1 MTKGGVYDLNGMKQ
15 VDLEV
20 KGKRLLDLDASEL
33 ARMISDKEISSRE
46 ATETYINHIINV
58 NPSLNFLVED
68 RFLIALEEADEADRQ
83 ISGNIAH
90 GKLCGVPISIKE
102 SFHVDG
108 MKTTGG
114 LLCRRDAIQDT
125 DADLV
130 NKLKDEGAIILGKT
144 NTPELCFCQETYNKL
159 YGRTNNAHDA
169 SRTAGGSS
177 GGEAVMISVG
187 GAAAGIG
194 SDIGGSIRF
203 PSHFNG
209 VIGFKSGNSQV
220 SSVGSYPP
228 ESHLLQSRM
237 LGIGPITKSV
247 RDVKLLYNIIA
258 KTEAKDSRIEAF
270 KFSVLAE
277 TGYPL
282 SRATVNLM
290 DSLYSRLKDEF
301 TTEKTIPPYFK
312 ETSRIW
318 QEIMSIDGAAGP
330 GKEAFGDRPVRPIRA
345 YLSELVN
352 GKEKVHRYMSWALI
366 GASIFKPSEKRVK
379 EIERFVAQGDEILND
394 YLHERMLIFPVYHSV
409 APKHGVVF
417 KEIFSIRKTYEKY
430 MPYIAYANVWG
441 LPSLTIPIGTDEA
454 GMPIAVQLIGKN
466 GNEDALFK
474 LGEFIEKEFKGYD
487 RVITV

>member
-1 MTKGGVYDLNGMKQ
+1 VVDVNVLEQ
-15 VDLEV
+15 VDLEA
-20 KGKRLLDLDASEL
+20 KGQSLQDMDASEL
-33 ARMISDKEISSRE
+33 ARMIANREITSRE
-46 ATETYINHIINV
+46 ATDTFINHIKKV

-68 RFLIALEEADEADRQ
+68 RFINALEEADEADRQ
-83 ISGNIAH
+83 IAEKKAR
-90 GKLCGVPISIKE
+90 GKLCGVPISMKE
-102 SFHVDG
+102 SFHVNG

-114 LLCRRDAIQDT
+114 LLNRKDAIQNS
-125 DADLV
+125 DAELV
-130 NKLKDEGAIILGKT
+130 EKLKSEGAIILGKT
-144 NTPELCFCQETYNKL
+144 NTPELCFCQETDNKL
-159 YGRTNNAHDA
+159 YGRTNNARDT

-220 SSVGSYPP
+220 SSIGSYPP

-258 KTEAKDSRIEAF
+258 KTEAEVREIKDYKI
-270 KFSVLAE
+270 SVLDE

-282 SRATVNLM
+282 STATENLM
-290 DSLYSRLKDEF
+290 ESVYSHLKDKF
-301 TTEKTIPPYFK
+301 TTEKTIPPFFK
-312 ETSRIW
+312 ETSRLW

-330 GKEAFGDRPVRPIRA
+330 GKEAFGDEPVRPIRA
-345 YLSELVN
+345 YLTELVN
-352 GKEKVHRYMSWALI
+352 GKAKVHRYMSWALI
-366 GASIFKPSEKRVK
+366 GATLFKPSEKRVK
-379 EIERFVAQGDEILND
+379 EIEEFVAHGDGILND
-394 YLHERMLIFPVYHSV
+394 YLHERILILPVYHST
-409 APKHGVVF
+409 APMHGVVY
-417 KEIFSIRKTYEKY
+417 KEIFSIRKTYEKF
-430 MPYIAYANVWG
+430 MPYVAYANVWG

-454 GMPIAVQLIGKN
+454 GMPIAVQLISKN

-474 LGEFIEKEFKGYD
+474 LGELIEKEFKSYD
-487 RVITV
+487 RVISV

>member
-1 MTKGGVYDLNGMKQ
+1 MTKGGVYDVNGMKQ
-15 VDLEV
+15 VELEA
-20 KGKRLLDLDASEL
+20 KGKSLLDLDASEL
-33 ARMISDKEISSRE
+33 ARMIVNKEITSRE
-46 ATETYINHIINV
+46 TTETYINHINKV

-90 GKLCGVPISIKE
+90 GKLCGVPISMKE

-114 LLCRRDAIQDT
+114 LLNRRDAIQNT
-125 DADLV
+125 DAELV
-130 NKLKDEGAIILGKT
+130 QKLKSEGAIILGKT
-144 NTPELCFCQETYNKL
+144 NTPELCFCQETDNKL
-159 YGRTNNAHDA
+159 YGRTNNARDS

-258 KTEAKDSRIEAF
+258 KTEATVMGIEAF
-270 KFSVLAE
+270 KISVLAE

-282 SRATVNLM
+282 STVTANLM
-290 DSLYSRLKDEF
+290 DSVYSRLNDEF
-301 TTEKTIPPYFK
+301 TTEKIIPPYFK

-330 GKEAFGDRPVRPIRA
+330 GKEAFGDRPVRPTRA

-352 GKEKVHRYMSWALI
+352 GKAKVHRYMSWALI
-366 GASIFKPSEKRVK
+366 GASIFKPSKKRVK
-379 EIERFVAQGDEILND
+379 EIEKFVAQGDEILND
-394 YLHERMLIFPVYHSV
+394 YLQERMLIFPVYHSA
-409 APKHGVVF
+409 APKHGVVY

-474 LGEFIEKEFKGYD
+474 LGELIEKEFKSYN